1 MSSLENDSPLEAAMA
16 HALRLA
22 ARGEGLVE
30 PNPMV
35 GCVVLRDGEVV
46 GEGWHERYGGPHAEV
61 NALQAAGDRARGATV
76 VVTLEPCRHQGKT
89 PPCTRAILEA
99 GVERVVIACR
109 DPFPEVDGGG
119 VAELQAAGVECVLGV
134 CETDARQLLAPYLM
148 LVEQGRPW
156 VIAKWA
162 MTLDGK
168 LATRTGDSQ
177 WISGESSRAIV
188 HRLRARVDAVSV
200 GAGTLVADDPL
211 LTARLPEGET
221 ALRSASRIVVAGD
234 RPLPI
239 ERKLWSSTESGPVI
253 VSVGEGFPRDSK
265 EELEKRGVEVI
276 TAGAAGLLSE
286 LGKRHM
292 TNVLVEGGAGL
303 FGQLFDADLVDEVHA
318 FVAPKIAGGAAAHSP
333 IGGLG
338 RGEMAEASPLK
349 RSKIESLGEDL
360 HVWGRLRD

>member
-119 VAELQAAGVECVLGV
+119 WLSCK
-134 CETDARQLLAPYLM
+134 P
-148 LVEQGRPW
+148 P
-156 VIAKWA
+156 
-162 MTLDGK
+162 
-168 LATRTGDSQ
+168 
-177 WISGESSRAIV
+177 
-188 HRLRARVDAVSV
+188 
-200 GAGTLVADDPL
+200 
-211 LTARLPEGET
+211 
-221 ALRSASRIVVAGD
+221 ASNAC
-234 RPLPI
+234 
-239 ERKLWSSTESGPVI
+239 W
-253 VSVGEGFPRDSK
+253 
-265 EELEKRGVEVI
+265 
-276 TAGAAGLLSE
+276 
-286 LGKRHM
+286 
-292 TNVLVEGGAGL
+292 
-303 FGQLFDADLVDEVHA
+303 A
-318 FVAPKIAGGAAAHSP
+318 FVRRMP
-333 IGGLG
+333 
-338 RGEMAEASPLK
+338 ASCSRPT
-349 RSKIESLGEDL
+349 
-360 HVWGRLRD
+360 